1 MVALKQKQT
10 RMNFQKISKT
20 KSFINKFNWKGI
32 NYPSQ
37 KGDWKSFEKKNKKTV
52 LNVLSF
58 KIMNIYLVY
67 N

>member
-1 MVALKQKQT
+1 MD
-10 RMNFQKISKT
+10 FQKISKT
-20 KSFINKFNWKGI
+20 KSFITKFNWKGI

-52 LNVLSF
+52 LNVLSV

>member
-1 MVALKQKQT
+1 
-10 RMNFQKISKT
+10 MNFQKISKT

-37 KGDWKSFEKKNKKTV
+37 KGDWKSFEKKNQKAV
-52 LNVLSF
+52 LNVHSV
-58 KIMNIYLVY
+58 KIMNIDLAY